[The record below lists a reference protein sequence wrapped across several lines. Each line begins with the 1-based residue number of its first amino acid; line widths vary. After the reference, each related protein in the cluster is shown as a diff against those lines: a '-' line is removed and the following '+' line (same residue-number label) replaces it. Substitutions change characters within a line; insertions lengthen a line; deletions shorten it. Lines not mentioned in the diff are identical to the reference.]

1 MALAQAQPPMGD
13 GKIYTLGQ
21 DQCCVGSRST
31 FNWLVD
37 ALRDVLH
44 RQRTEMRVPVSVER
58 RVPVA
63 VWWMANTMS
72 YRTVGHQFGLAQST
86 VAGIVVEVTRAITE
100 RLLDRVV
107 YLRNPDR
114 FYSLIPPVDLA
125 LMYSGCH
132 HYITMPYSHRAQYPR
147 GDPVVVVSSPEALPG
162 EGQQPDPAAGAI
174 QAVKERMRTMATEM
188 VKIRRTLAGTFTK
201 SVAQ

>member
-1 MALAQAQPPMGD
+1 MVLAQAQPPMGD

-21 DQCCVGSRST
+21 DQCCVGIRST

-44 RQRTEMRVPVSVER
+44 RQRMEMRVPVSVER
-58 RVPVA
+58 RVAVAVA

-72 YRTVGHQFGLAQST
+72 YRTVGHQFGLAWST

-100 RLLDRVV
+100 WLLERMV

-114 FYSLIPPVDLA
+114 DMAWSAIISGGTCPCHLA
-125 LMYSGCH
+125 SARPAS
-132 HYITMPYSHRAQYPR
+132 T
-147 GDPVVVVSSPEALPG
+147 PE
-162 EGQQPDPAAGAI
+162 
-174 QAVKERMRTMATEM
+174 
-188 VKIRRTLAGTFTK
+188 
-201 SVAQ
+201 